1 MPRGHRQ
8 LDHTADLALELWGES
23 EEDVLCAGAEG
34 VVTIMTEGGEVEARA
49 ERRVHI
55 DAVDP
60 HDRLVQWLNEIIVA
74 AVAGGF
80 LFGSADI
87 ALDGPTG
94 LSATIRGEPDA
105 GDRVVAELKSAT
117 YHDLELGQDQGGGWR
132 ARVVIDV

>member
-1 MPRGHRQ
+1 MTRGHRQ
-8 LDHTADLALELWGES
+8 FDHTADLALELWGES
-23 EEDVLCAGAEG
+23 EEEVLRAGAEG
-34 VVTIMTEGGEVEARA
+34 VVAIMTEGGEVDARA
-49 ERRVHI
+49 ERRVRI
-55 DAVDP
+55 DAVDR

-87 ALDGPTG
+87 ALEGATG

-117 YHDLELGQDQGGGWR
+117 YHDLALDREPGGGWR

>member
-1 MPRGHRQ
+1 MQRGHRQ

-23 EEDVLCAGAEG
+23 EIDVLLAGAEG
-34 VVTIMTEGGEVEARA
+34 VIDIMTDGGDVE
-49 ERRVHI
+49 ERGHRHVRI

-60 HDRLVQWLNEIIVA
+60 QDRLVQWLNEIVVA
-74 AVAGGF
+74 AVSEGF

-87 ALDGPTG
+87 ELEGPTG

-105 GDRVVAELKSAT
+105 GERVVAELKSAT
-117 YHDLELGQDQGGGWR
+117 YHELALGEERGMWR